1 MSQAPCSPSTG
12 KYHTECPAG
21 RVLVATKCPIDI
33 LCGELLDIRMLSRQ
47 KKEALF
53 GILLILPS
61 VVVIGVTAAYPLVK
75 GISFSFFKLSG
86 FSYDGPFVGFANYAR
101 VISSSLF
108 AESFYNNAIW
118 AFGTLAGQILVGLVT
133 ALLLNRTFRGR
144 SIAQGIILFPYII
157 PGIIAV
163 IVWRWMLHNQ
173 YGVINLV
180 LKRWVG
186 MEESIHWLA
195 TPNLAMVTLILVGV
209 WKFFPFAT
217 ICFLARLQ
225 TIPPELYDAAK
236 VDGAPRWKEFWH
248 VTLPQLREVFFVV
261 VLLRGIFMYLKFDI
275 PWLLTAGGPGTSTYT
290 LPIMSYV
297 EAFHQMQRGTS
308 AAIACVL
315 FVTLVVIALIYFFFF
330 ERQESEV

>member
-1 MSQAPCSPSTG
+1 M
-12 KYHTECPAG
+12 CPVG
-21 RVLVATKCPIDI
+21 GVLVETKCPIDN
-33 LCGELLDIRMLSRQ
+33 LCEDLGDLRTLTRR
-47 KKEALF
+47 KKEALY
-53 GILLILPS
+53 GILLVLPS
-61 VVVIGVTAAYPLVK
+61 VVVIGATAAYPLVK

-86 FSYDGPFVGFANYAR
+86 FSYDGPFVGLANYAR
-101 VISSSLF
+101 VISSFLF
-108 AESFYNNAIW
+108 MESFRNNAIW
-118 AFGTLAGQILVGLVT
+118 AFGTLAGQIVVGLVT
-133 ALLLNRTFRGR
+133 ALLLNRAFRGK
-144 SIAQGIILFPYII
+144 SVAQGLILFPYII

-163 IVWRWMLHNQ
+163 IVWRWMLHDQ

-180 LKRWVG
+180 LKRWIG
-186 MEESIHWLA
+186 LEESIHWLA
-195 TPNLAMVTLILVGV
+195 TPTLAMVSLILVGI

-225 TIPPELYDAAK
+225 IIPPELYDAAK
-236 VDGAPRWKEFWH
+236 VDGASPWKEFWH

-297 EAFHQMQRGTS
+297 EAFQQMQRGTS

-315 FVTLVVIALIYFFFF
+315 FATLAAVALVYFFAF
-330 ERQESEV
+330 EQEESVE

>member
-1 MSQAPCSPSTG
+1 M
-12 KYHTECPAG
+12 E
-21 RVLVATKCPIDI
+21 CPIDTPCEDLI
-33 LCGELLDIRMLSRQ
+33 DMRKLRREKR
-47 KKEALF
+47 EALY
-53 GILLILPS
+53 GILLVLPS
-61 VVVIGVTAAYPLVK
+61 LVVIAATAAYPLVK
-75 GISFSFFKLSG
+75 GISFSFFKLTG
-86 FSYDGPFVGFANYAR
+86 FSYDGPFVGLANYAR
-101 VISSSLF
+101 VIRSSLF
-108 AESFYNNAIW
+108 TESFLNNAIW
-118 AFGTLAGQILVGLVT
+118 AFGTLAGQILVGLAT
-133 ALLLNRTFRGR
+133 ALLLNRAFRGR
-144 SIAQGIILFPYII
+144 SVVRGMILFPYII

-163 IVWRWMLHNQ
+163 IVWRWMLHDQ

-186 MEESIHWLA
+186 LGESIHWLA
-195 TPNLAMVTLILVGV
+195 TPTLAMFSLILVGI
-209 WKFFPFAT
+209 WKFFPFVT

-225 TIPPELYDAAK
+225 IIPPQLYDAAK
-236 VDGAPRWKEFWH
+236 VDGASPWREFWH

-315 FVTLVVIALIYFFFF
+315 FATLVGVALVYFAF
-330 ERQESEV
+330 EREESVV

>member
-1 MSQAPCSPSTG
+1 MRKLRREKKQAIYG
-12 KYHTECPAG
+12 ML
-21 RVLVATKCPIDI
+21 LV
-33 LCGELLDIRMLSRQ
+33 
-47 KKEALF
+47 
-53 GILLILPS
+53 LPS
-61 VVVIGVTAAYPLVK
+61 LVVIGATAAYPLVK
-75 GISFSFFKLSG
+75 GISFSFFKLTG

-108 AESFYNNAIW
+108 TESFYNNAIW
-118 AFGTLAGQILVGLVT
+118 AFGTLAGQILVGLAT
-133 ALLLNRTFRGR
+133 ALLLNRAFRGR
-144 SIAQGIILFPYII
+144 SVVRGIILFPYII

-163 IVWRWMLHNQ
+163 IIWRWMLHDQ

-186 MEESIHWLA
+186 LGESIHWLA
-195 TPNLAMVTLILVGV
+195 TPTLAMVSLILVGI
-209 WKFFPFAT
+209 WKFFPFVT

-225 TIPPELYDAAK
+225 IIPPELYDAAK
-236 VDGAPRWKEFWH
+236 VDGASPWREFWH

-297 EAFHQMQRGTS
+297 EAFRQMQRGTS

-315 FVTLVVIALIYFFFF
+315 FATLVVVALVYFAF
-330 ERQESEV
+330 EREESVV

>member
-1 MSQAPCSPSTG
+1 MR
-12 KYHTECPAG
+12 KLRREK
-21 RVLVATKCPIDI
+21 R
-33 LCGELLDIRMLSRQ
+33 
-47 KKEALF
+47 EALY
-53 GILLILPS
+53 GILLVLPS
-61 VVVIGVTAAYPLVK
+61 LVVIAATAAYPLVK
-75 GISFSFFKLSG
+75 GISFSFFKLTG
-86 FSYDGPFVGFANYAR
+86 FSYDGPFVGLANYAR

-108 AESFYNNAIW
+108 TESFLNNAIW
-118 AFGTLAGQILVGLVT
+118 AFGTLAGQILVGLAT
-133 ALLLNRTFRGR
+133 ALLLNRAFRGR
-144 SIAQGIILFPYII
+144 SVVRGMILFPYII

-163 IVWRWMLHNQ
+163 IVWRWMLHDQ

-186 MEESIHWLA
+186 LGESIHWLA
-195 TPNLAMVTLILVGV
+195 TPTLAMVSLILVGI
-209 WKFFPFAT
+209 WKFFPFVT

-225 TIPPELYDAAK
+225 IIPPQLYDAAK
-236 VDGAPRWKEFWH
+236 VDGASPWREFWH

-315 FVTLVVIALIYFFFF
+315 FATLVGVALVYFAF
-330 ERQESEV
+330 EREESMV

>member
-1 MSQAPCSPSTG
+1 MCPVGGVPVA
-12 KYHTECPAG
+12 TECPIAMLCED
-21 RVLVATKCPIDI
+21 LVDMRK
-33 LCGELLDIRMLSRQ
+33 LSRQ
-47 KKEALF
+47 KKEALY
-53 GILLILPS
+53 GILLLLPS
-61 VVVIGVTAAYPLVK
+61 VVVIGATAVYPLVK

-108 AESFYNNAIW
+108 MQSFWNNAIW
-118 AFGTLAGQILVGLVT
+118 AFGTLAGQILVGLIT
-133 ALLLNRTFRGR
+133 ALLLNRAFRGR
-144 SIAQGIILFPYII
+144 SVIRGLILFPYII

-163 IVWRWMLHNQ
+163 IVWRWMLHDQ

-180 LKRWVG
+180 LKRWIG
-186 MEESIHWLA
+186 LEESIHWLA
-195 TPNLAMVTLILVGV
+195 TPTLAMISLILVGI
-209 WKFFPFAT
+209 WKFFPFVT

-225 TIPPELYDAAK
+225 VIPPKLYDAAK
-236 VDGAPRWKEFWH
+236 VDGASAWKEFWH

-308 AAIACVL
+308 AAIGCVL
-315 FVTLVVIALIYFFFF
+315 FATLAVVALVYFAF
-330 ERQESEV
+330 EQEE

>member
-1 MSQAPCSPSTG
+1 V
-12 KYHTECPAG
+12 CPVDG
-21 RVLVATKCPIDI
+21 VLVAVKCPIDI
-33 LCGELLDIRMLSRQ
+33 LCEDLVDMGTLRRQ
-47 KKEALF
+47 KKEALY
-53 GILLILPS
+53 GMLLVLPS
-61 VVVIGVTAAYPLVK
+61 VVVIGATAAYPLVK
-75 GISFSFFKLSG
+75 GLSFSFFKLSG
-86 FSYDGPFVGFANYAR
+86 FAYDGPFVGFANYAR
-101 VISSSLF
+101 VISRSLF
-108 AESFYNNAIW
+108 MESFRNNAIW

-133 ALLLNRTFRGR
+133 ALLLNRAFRGR
-144 SIAQGIILFPYII
+144 SVARGIILFPYII

-163 IVWRWMLHNQ
+163 IVWRWMLHDQ

-186 MEESIHWLA
+186 LEESIHWLA
-195 TPNLAMVTLILVGV
+195 TPTLAMVSLILVGI
-209 WKFFPFAT
+209 WKFFPFVT

-225 TIPPELYDAAK
+225 IIPPALYDAAK
-236 VDGAPRWKEFWH
+236 VDGASPWREFWH

-297 EAFHQMQRGTS
+297 EAFRQMERGTS

-315 FVTLVVIALIYFFFF
+315 FATLVVVALVYFLAF
-330 ERQESEV
+330 EREESVV